1 MENNKNSY
9 NSEGKISWGSDRK
22 QHIGILE
29 ELKAKI
35 EKESWTNFI
44 KCS

>member
-1 MENNKNSY
+1 MGKTEKPN
-9 NSEGKISWGSDRK
+9 NSEPRIKHESDRK

-29 ELKAKI
+29 ELKKKI

-44 KCS
+44 KSV